1 MHAAVGDFILDCLQ
15 NSVEAGADRIDL
27 EIIQDEDRL
36 SVKLRDNGCGMD
48 QEELKKALDPFYT
61 DGKKHRHRKV
71 GLGLPFLAQAVD
83 LAEGTF
89 RLSSEK
95 GEGTTLEF
103 GFSLNH
109 LDAPPLGRLE
119 KTFLS
124 GFLFS
129 GDHELVVHRN
139 LRGKKGTAGYTVSRR
154 ELIDALGGLEGSDSL
169 LLARDFLRNQEE
181 ELVNTT
187 F

>member
-15 NSVEAGADRIDL
+15 NSVEAGADTIEL
-27 EIIQDEDRL
+27 EIRQDEDHL

-48 QEELKKALDPFYT
+48 REELKKALDPFYT
-61 DGKKHRHRKV
+61 DGKKHRNRKV
-71 GLGLPFLAQAVD
+71 GLGLPFLAQAVEQ
-83 LAEGTF
+83 AEGTF

-95 GEGTTLEF
+95 GTGTTLEF

-109 LDAPPLGRLE
+109 LDAPPLGRLDQA
-119 KTFLS
+119 LLA

-129 GDHELVVHRN
+129 GDHELTVHRSF
-139 LRGKKGTAGYTVSRR
+139 RGFNGSAGYTVSRR
-154 ELIDALGGLEGSDSL
+154 ELIDALDGLEGSDSL

-181 ELVNTT
+181 ELVKTT